1 MSEMINLEISVNQP
15 VGLKVIIIFSK
26 RVDELLCHLQDIK
39 KNKQLA
45 RLLND
50 LLLSWAQQLKSDDM

>member
-1 MSEMINLEISVNQP
+1 MEEMINLEISVNQP

-26 RVDELLCHLQDIK
+26 RVDQLLCHLQDIK

-45 RLLND
+45 
-50 LLLSWAQQLKSDDM
+50 